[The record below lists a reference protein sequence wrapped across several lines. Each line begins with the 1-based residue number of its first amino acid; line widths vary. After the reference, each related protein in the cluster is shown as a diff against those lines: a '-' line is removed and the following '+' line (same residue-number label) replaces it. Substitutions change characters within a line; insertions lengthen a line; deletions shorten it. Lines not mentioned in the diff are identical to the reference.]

1 MKKFILTL
9 IAVIMAISVTGCS
22 TASRDE
28 VTVEYLSE
36 VISKEVTENTTP
48 DEIFELL
55 ESIGLKKTDDII
67 VSTDPNE
74 TFRDSAV
81 TYSSGNAMV
90 AVQLDFDVEYDQN
103 EKSSK
108 ILSHKSDKITVNGI
122 KAVTVCRSELW
133 NKRGEP
139 DTDVSGSETYKKI
152 YDAIPFGSSSSRVA
166 SVMADLGFESMYI
179 SQYYRNYSNGKCEF
193 SVLLDDEYAGVSEYN
208 IRYADVFY
216 FGTQTNDQNQ

>member
-22 TASRDE
+22 TVSRDE

-36 VISKEVTENTTP
+36 VISKEVTENTPP

-67 VSTDPNE
+67 VSTNPKE
-74 TFRDSAV
+74 TFRDTAV

-122 KAVTVCRSELW
+122 KAVTVCRSELR
-133 NKRGEP
+133 NRPDDP

-152 YDAIPFGSSSSRVA
+152 YDAIPLWSSSSRVA
-166 SVMADLGFESMYI
+166 SVMADLGFESIYI
-179 SQYYRNYSNGKCEF
+179 SQSYRYYTNGKCVF
-193 SVLLDDEYAGVSEYN
+193 NLFFNDAAGVSEYQ

-216 FGTQTNDQNQ
+216 FGTQTNDQSQ